1 MAVTGRCQPGKY
13 TLAYGLPSWVDAAEP
28 YKERQVIVENCGEIG
43 IQASIQQRIST
54 AQRLM
59 RAGGI
64 QAGQMPSDTS
74 SAVSFAMALA
84 MNSILAAHLS
94 LRNHATGAE
103 DIFSQ
108 VEESDVRITKML
120 RNSLETES

>member
-1 MAVTGRCQPGKY
+1 M
-13 TLAYGLPSWVDAAEP
+13 
-28 YKERQVIVENCGEIG
+28 
-43 IQASIQQRIST
+43 ASISGHDRHLSITLQ
-54 AQRLM
+54 
-59 RAGGI
+59 AGGI

-108 VEESDVRITKML
+108 VLNGHD
-120 RNSLETES
+120 